1 MTQTIQNFRLRGI
14 SGDYAGKWLLTI
26 GLAAKS
32 GAQFRGALP
41 FEDAERHPERYIV
54 TPQFVDEEKSA
65 WRSVTL
71 EAALRFQ
78 KLVKLVGIETELV

>member
-1 MTQTIQNFRLRGI
+1 ML
-14 SGDYAGKWLLTI
+14 
-26 GLAAKS
+26 
-32 GAQFRGALP
+32 
-41 FEDAERHPERYIV
+41 RYIV